1 MNLKNELIKTL
12 SQKISIT
19 EILHFEEKEAVKT
32 MSKGAMYK
40 YILAFAGWQSI
51 FLVVVGGGGCILA
64 GGGWWWIYF
73 GWWWV
78 VVDIFW
84 LVVGGGGWWWMVVNI
99 IWLVVGGGN
108 VQPNPIINKG
118 NVTWWSFRNFASV
131 INYFQTKI
139 FARKG
144 DFQNYKYKDV
154 NNGNFKKP
162 LHASANSMK
171 NDYLKIAHKLFTGRS
186 IFSYLLRLTC
196 HIFRTALTKSITI
209 NFRNCILVS
218 QSHIV

>member
-51 FLVVVGGGGCILA
+51 FLVVVDA
-64 GGGWWWIYF
+64 
-73 GWWWV
+73 
-78 VVDIFW
+78 FW

-131 INYFQTKI
+131 INYFQTKL

-209 NFRNCILVS
+209 NFQKLHSGLSKPYSLTVINS
-218 QSHIV
+218 SYNA

>member
-1 MNLKNELIKTL
+1 M
-12 SQKISIT
+12 
-19 EILHFEEKEAVKT
+19 H
-32 MSKGAMYK
+32 
-40 YILAFAGWQSI
+40 
-51 FLVVVGGGGCILA
+51 
-64 GGGWWWIYF
+64 F

-171 NDYLKIAHKLFTGRS
+171 NDYLKIAHKLFSGRS

>member
-51 FLVVVGGGGCILA
+51 FLVVVDA
-64 GGGWWWIYF
+64 
-73 GWWWV
+73 
-78 VVDIFW
+78 FW
-84 LVVGGGGWWWMVVNI
+84 LVVGGGGHILAGGGWWWMVVNI

-131 INYFQTKI
+131 INYFQTKL

-209 NFRNCILVS
+209 NFQKLHSGLSKPYSLTVINS
-218 QSHIV
+218 SYNA

>member
-40 YILAFAGWQSI
+40 YILAFAWWQSI
-51 FLVVVGGGGCILA
+51 FLVVVDA
-64 GGGWWWIYF
+64 
-73 GWWWV
+73 
-78 VVDIFW
+78 FW

-131 INYFQTKI
+131 INYFQTKL

-209 NFRNCILVS
+209 NFQKLHSGLSKPYSLTVINS
-218 QSHIV
+218 SYNA

>member
-51 FLVVVGGGGCILA
+51 F
-64 GGGWWWIYF
+64 WWWWMHF

-131 INYFQTKI
+131 INYFQTKL

-209 NFRNCILVS
+209 NFQKLHSGLSKPYSLTVINS
-218 QSHIV
+218 SYNA